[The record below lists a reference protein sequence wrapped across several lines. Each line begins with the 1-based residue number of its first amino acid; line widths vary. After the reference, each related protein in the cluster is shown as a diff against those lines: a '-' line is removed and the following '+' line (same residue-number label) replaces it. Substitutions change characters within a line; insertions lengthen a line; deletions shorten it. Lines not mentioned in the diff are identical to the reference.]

1 MKHLSA
7 NMPAPRRKA
16 RIEIIP
22 LIDIMFF
29 LLASFM
35 LISLSMIKLQ
45 GMAMT
50 LPAKTAAPPPNPD
63 DKPDIFK
70 IDVSATG
77 EYTVDKV
84 YVSPTDLVTM
94 LTKKFASD
102 TKDNKDTRVFINAD
116 PASTHGMVIDVLDK
130 VRQIGIKKV
139 SFSLKVKTS
148 TPASAAAPANGAA
161 APATAPA
168 APAAPA
174 PAAPPAAPSK
184 P

>member
-1 MKHLSA
+1 MKHLTA
-7 NMPAPRRKA
+7 NTPAPRRKA

-50 LPAKTAAPPPNPD
+50 LPAKTLAPPPNPD

-70 IDVSATG
+70 IDVTPTG
-77 EYTVDKV
+77 EYLVDKV
-84 YVSPTDLVTM
+84 PVSPTDLVAM
-94 LTKKFASD
+94 LTKKFDLD
-102 TKDNKDTRVFINAD
+102 TKDKKDTRVFINAD
-116 PASTHGMVIDVLDK
+116 PASTHGMVIDILDK
-130 VRQIGIKKV
+130 VRAVGIKKV

-148 TPASAAAPANGAA
+148 TPTVGGA
-161 APATAPA
+161 APATGAPA
-168 APAAPA
+168 APAVAPAAPA
-174 PAAPPAAPSK
+174 PPAPAAPATK